1 MKHIILILAFSS
13 LLFAGICDNKLFSLN
28 ANQAGYSTLT
38 LMDIVS
44 QSAKECQISVI
55 FDDQRS
61 RARLSQTMDLINIKD
76 YTLEALFNFIFTEHN
91 LFHSYDSKSS
101 VLRVSYYKAENYN
114 IDYVNVSELKTESVK
129 SITVGAKAQIDE
141 DDDDEAFSK
150 EGSNS
155 DLTTI
160 KTTLSFTF
168 WNQLKSHIDEILTID
183 EDYDENINKV
193 LVDRDAAVVTVAG
206 TQRQQRKVKKYLDKI
221 KSRMHNQ
228 VMIEAYLLE
237 LTYNDSNTS
246 GVNWQNFEIKLDPSA
261 AFYDAYKMSSKKT
274 YSFSANIS
282 PSGIINFLD
291 KYGDVEILSNPKVL
305 TLNNQP
311 AIINVGEQLS
321 YLYPSGEIGYTDS
334 GKLASTQTYT
344 LGSMFVG
351 LTLNIIPEITEDNH
365 IMMRINP
372 VSSELSNQKDE
383 QKINT
388 NQNSNIETKR
398 TMPPDTRIKQMSTI
412 VKVKDNQRV
421 IIGGLI
427 EKKVSDNNS
436 KIPILGDIPL
446 LGKLFS
452 YKGKDTKRS
461 ELFIILTPTII
472 KNNDFPTLDDAIEKR
487 LN

>member
-1 MKHIILILAFSS
+1 MKHIILILTFST
-13 LLFAGICDNKLFSLN
+13 LLFAGVCDNKLFSLN
-28 ANQAGYSTLT
+28 ANQAGNSTLT
-38 LMDIVS
+38 LMDIIS

-55 FDDQRS
+55 FDDKRS
-61 RARLSQTMDLINIKD
+61 RTRLSQTMDLINIKD

-91 LFHSYDSKSS
+91 LFYTYDSQSS
-101 VLRVSYYKAENYN
+101 VLRVSYYKTENFN

-129 SITVGAKAQIDE
+129 SITVGAKAQTDD

-168 WNQLKSHIDEILTID
+168 WNQLKNHINEILTID
-183 EDYDENINKV
+183 EDYDESINKV
-193 LVDRDAAVVTVAG
+193 LVDRDAAVVTIAG
-206 TQRQQRKVKKYLDKI
+206 TQRQLRKVKKYLDKI

-237 LTYNDSNTS
+237 LTYSDSNTS

-261 AFYDAYKMSSKKT
+261 AFYDAYHTNSKKT
-274 YSFSANIS
+274 YSFNANIS
-282 PSGIINFLD
+282 PSGIIDFLN

-334 GKLASTQTYT
+334 GRLASTQTYT

-372 VSSELSNQKDE
+372 VSSELANQKDE
-383 QKINT
+383 SKIST
-388 NQNSNIETKR
+388 DESKQTQR

-427 EKKVSDNNS
+427 EKKQASSNS
-436 KIPILGDIPL
+436 KVPILGDIPL

-452 YKGKDTKRS
+452 YNGKDTKRS

-472 KNNDFPTLDDAIEKR
+472 KNNEFPTLDDAIEKR